1 MDIYEQIHEQINN
14 NLREQIVQALEANQ
28 IPYNFNSTDEDDYFV
43 TFFVTNCDLALPK
56 KLKNKHRLANPKVDI
71 VYTFLRDFNFSNVI
85 SNPAIGQ
92 KMSTTNLMY
101 IFNDLANPEWQ
112 IPISNTV
119 KTWSRFLIGKLS
131 IYYKEKYG
139 IQLAKMPI
147 EIWIKSPNQM
157 YISKIPTFD
166 DLIFVSSDK
175 NYVLIE
181 NSNILESQVE
191 IVSQIKNQNFPFR
204 KDTDK

>member
-1 MDIYEQIHEQINN
+1 MDIYEQIHEQINT
-14 NLREQIVQALEANQ
+14 NLREQIVQALESSH
-28 IPYNFNSTDEDDYFV
+28 IPYNLNSTDEDDYFV

-56 KLKNKHRLANPKVDI
+56 KLKNTHRLANPKIDI
-71 VYTFLRDFNFSNVI
+71 VYTFYRDFNYSNVT
-85 SNPAIGQ
+85 SQPAVGRRL
-92 KMSTTNLMY
+92 STTNLLY
-101 IFNDLANPEWQ
+101 IFNDLAKPEWQ
-112 IPISNTV
+112 TPISNTV
-119 KTWSRFLIGKLS
+119 KSWTRFLIGKLS

-147 EIWIKSPNQM
+147 EIWIKSPSEM

-181 NSNILESQVE
+181 NSSILKNQVE
-191 IVSQIKNQNFPFR
+191 IFSQIKSQNFPFQ
-204 KDTDK
+204 KESDK